1 MVRAVHGHIWKGR
14 IEVMKKIFSLAFAFL
29 ISLTTVAQRQESN
42 QNSSVTFAIKN
53 MGLTVEGSF
62 RGLKGSIEFDPNELS
77 SSRFNVVLNA
87 NTIDTGIELR
97 NKHLQKEE
105 YLDVANFAEIGFV
118 STKIETWAQSGKYK
132 VTGKLTIKKVTKE
145 VIFDFTAQKQNIG
158 HLLKGEFSIDRRDY
172 GVGGNS
178 FSMAD
183 DVRIFLSVKSTL
195 DKT

>member
-1 MVRAVHGHIWKGR
+1 
-14 IEVMKKIFSLAFAFL
+14 MKELFSLAFALL
-29 ISLTTVAQRQESN
+29 ISLPTVAQRQESN
-42 QNSSVTFAIKN
+42 QNSSVTFTIKN

-62 RGLKGSIEFDPNELS
+62 GGLKGSVEFDPNELP

-97 NKHLQKEE
+97 NKHLKKKE
-105 YLDVANFAEIGFV
+105 YLDVANFAEIRFV
-118 STKIETWAQSGKYK
+118 STKIESVTQSGKYK
-132 VTGKLTIKKVTKE
+132 VTGKLTIKKITRE
-145 VIFDFTAQKQNIG
+145 VIFDFTAQKQNTG

-172 GVGGNS
+172 EVGGNS
-178 FSMAD
+178 FSLAD

>member
-1 MVRAVHGHIWKGR
+1 
-14 IEVMKKIFSLAFAFL
+14 MKELFSLAFALL
-29 ISLTTVAQRQESN
+29 ISLPTVAQRQESN

-97 NKHLQKEE
+97 NKHLKKEE